1 MSSGFTV
8 TISALETCQGAI
20 SGQAGHFGD
29 TADSFS
35 AGAGSGS
42 EFGTLPSVSGQ
53 LSSLTSRF
61 NTLGG
66 NQFSA
71 AKTFLSATANAV
83 GAARENYIKADDAAA
98 KAAGQ
103 IVTR

>member
-1 MSSGFTV
+1 MSGGFSV
-8 TISALETCQGAI
+8 TISALETCQQAV

-29 TADSFS
+29 TAESFS
-35 AGAGSGS
+35 AGTSSGS

-61 NTLGG
+61 NALGG

-71 AKTFLSATANAV
+71 AKTFLTATANAV
-83 GAARENYIKADDAAA
+83 GTARENYIKADATAA
-98 KAAGQ
+98 KAARN